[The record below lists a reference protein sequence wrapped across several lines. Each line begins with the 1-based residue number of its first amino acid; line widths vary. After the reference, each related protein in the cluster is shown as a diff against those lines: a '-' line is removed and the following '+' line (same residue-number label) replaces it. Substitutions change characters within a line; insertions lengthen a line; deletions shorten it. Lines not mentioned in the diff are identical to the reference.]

1 MQTMIEWWQAV
12 LLATVQGLSE
22 FLPISSSGHL
32 VLLPRLFGWT
42 DQGLAFDVAVHVGTL
57 LGVLV
62 YFRRDLLP
70 LARGGI
76 AFVSG
81 DREDPHGRLAFNL
94 IVGTIPVG
102 VVGLLFNDVI
112 EEKLRSPLVVAF
124 QLAVFGI
131 VLWLADRLS
140 ARSRS
145 ESSLSVGQALLI
157 GCAQALALVPGT
169 SRSGIT
175 ITAGLFSGLTREAAA
190 RFSFLLA
197 VPVMTAAGLSE
208 LVSFASSDAVVDV
221 RALVLG
227 TLVSAVTG
235 FAVIHFF
242 LRWLTRYGVLP
253 YVLYRLALGTVLL
266 AVLYLSP

>member
-12 LLATVQGLSE
+12 VLATVQGLSE
-22 FLPISSSGHL
+22 FLPVSSSGHL

-76 AFVSG
+76 AFVGG
-81 DREDPHGRLAFNL
+81 DRDDPHGRLAFNL
-94 IVGTIPVG
+94 IIGTIPVG

-131 VLWLADRLS
+131 VLWLADRWS
-140 ARSRS
+140 ARSRG
-145 ESSLSVGQALLI
+145 EASLTAGQALLI
-157 GCAQALALVPGT
+157 GCAQALSLVPGT
-169 SRSGIT
+169 SR
-175 ITAGLFSGLTREAAA
+175 
-190 RFSFLLA
+190 
-197 VPVMTAAGLSE
+197 
-208 LVSFASSDAVVDV
+208 
-221 RALVLG
+221 
-227 TLVSAVTG
+227 
-235 FAVIHFF
+235 
-242 LRWLTRYGVLP
+242 
-253 YVLYRLALGTVLL
+253 
-266 AVLYLSP
+266 

>member
-1 MQTMIEWWQAV
+1 MDTLQIVILAV
-12 LLATVQGLSE
+12 VQGITE

-32 VLLPRLFGWT
+32 ILVPYFTPWD
-42 DQGLAFDVAVHVGTL
+42 DQGLEFDLAVHVGTL
-57 LGVLV
+57 FAIVA
-62 YFRRDLLP
+62 YFRRT
-70 LARGGI
+70 LAAMARDWLASVARRRTVGT
-76 AFVSG
+76 S
-81 DREDPHGRLAFNL
+81 RLAWAVLF
-94 IVGTIPVG
+94 GTIPAG
-102 VVGLLFNDVI
+102 VVGLLAREHI
-112 EEKLRSPLVVAF
+112 ETLRSPLVVACTTIG
-124 QLAVFGI
+124 FG
-131 VLWLADRLS
+131 VLLWLADRRKG
-140 ARSRS
+140 ARTEHDIGWRDV
-145 ESSLSVGQALLI
+145 LVI

-169 SRSGIT
+169 SRSGVT

-208 LVSFASSDAVVDV
+208 LVHFATAEVAVAVDT

-253 YVLYRLALGTVLL
+253 YVLYRLALGTVLFG
-266 AVLYLSP
+266 VIILSQ

>member
-175 ITAGLFSGLTREAAA
+175 MSAALALGLTREAAA
-190 RFSFLLA
+190 RFAFLLA
-197 VPVMTAAGLSE
+197 IPGIAMAGAYEGYRFFTSE
-208 LVSFASSDAVVDV
+208 GTVAVREMLIGV
-221 RALVLG
+221 A
-227 TLVSAVTG
+227 VSAVVGYACIHYFLKFIARIG
-235 FAVIHFF
+235 FAPFAI
-242 LRWLTRYGVLP
+242 
-253 YVLYRLALGTVLL
+253 YRLLL
-266 AVLYLSP
+266 AGVIVALFY